1 MFETISQTKRL
12 TAMVALV
19 SLAGCSGAGC
29 GTCAVPAFH
38 TATPAPGVPL
48 APGATPTPPPIPTP
62 RPPGATPA
70 PVATPTLP
78 GATPTPVPTPAP
90 VATPTLPGATPTPV
104 PTPAPVATPTLPG
117 ATPTPT
123 PTPVPTPTPIAA
135 LSCAQNAISG
145 GGVPLGSDANFAVL
159 AGATVTNTG
168 PTIITGDLGV
178 SPGTAVTGFGPGTV
192 VGTIHAGDPV
202 AAQAQ
207 SDLTAAYLNAAGRAS
222 TASVAGDLGGT
233 TLPAGVYTSTS
244 TLGIT
249 GTVTLD
255 GRGNPNSVFVFQV
268 ASALNVANN
277 GTVALIGGAQ
287 ACNVFWQVGS
297 SATLNG
303 GSAFNGNIFA
313 QASISLLSL
322 ATVNGRVLARTGQ
335 VSLISNAVTKTGP

>member
-1 MFETISQTKRL
+1 MFEIFQTKRL
-12 TAMVALV
+12 APMVTLAF
-19 SLAGCSGAGC
+19 LAGCSGGGC
-29 GTCAVPAFH
+29 GNCTVPAFH
-38 TATPAPGVPL
+38 TATPAPGVTL

-62 RPPGATPA
+62 TP
-70 PVATPTLP
+70 L
-78 GATPTPVPTPAP
+78 GATPTPV
-90 VATPTLPGATPTPV
+90 ATPTP
-104 PTPAPVATPTLPG
+104 PG

-123 PTPVPTPTPIAA
+123 PVATPTPTPVPTPVPTPTPIAA
-135 LSCAQNAISG
+135 LSCAQNAISD

-222 TASVAGDLGGT
+222 TATVAGDLGGT

-255 GRGNPNSVFVFQV
+255 GRGNPNSVFIFQV

-303 GSAFNGNIFA
+303 GSVFNGNIFA

-335 VSLISNAVTKTGP
+335 VSLISNTVTRTGP